1 MIARRHAFITEE
13 HMVAGMEL
21 ALERDRRLAA
31 GQVVYT
37 EAIANVPPKT
47 IAPTDFSECASC
59 VANGFGWS
67 LQKNKCGRFANQR
80 CPEL

>member
-1 MIARRHAFITEE
+1 
-13 HMVAGMEL
+13 MVAGMEL
-21 ALERDRRLAA
+21 ALERDKRLAA
-31 GQVVYT
+31 GEVYT

-47 IAPTDFSECASC
+47 TPKDFSECASC

-67 LQKNKCGRFANQR
+67 LSKNKCGRFANQR